1 MNLTEY
7 YLEIL
12 NYFHI
17 NNIVCANSEI
27 ETDSELDS
35 IVFITFYIL
44 FKDLEITPDRF
55 IDFDIEFQRFLIKV
69 EEKFKV
75 LNNEYIV
82 TLSPLNLK
90 ED

>member
-17 NNIVCANSEI
+17 NNIICVNSEI

>member
-17 NNIVCANSEI
+17 NNIICVNSEI

-35 IVFITFYIL
+35 IIFITFYIL

-75 LNNEYIV
+75 LNNECIV

>member
-17 NNIVCANSEI
+17 NNIICVNSEI

-35 IVFITFYIL
+35 VIFITFYIL

-75 LNNEYIV
+75 LNNECIV